1 MKKDYTWISL
11 KSILTLLLLSLLLSA
26 CFSNAK
32 GNLHIK
38 TADTE
43 INTEYDIQKTTM
55 TLRKEQKNVQE

>member
-1 MKKDYTWISL
+1 MKNLIWISL
-11 KSILTLLLLSLLLSA
+11 KSILTLPLLSSLLLG
-26 CFSNAK
+26 CLSNVK